1 MSAQRKYPIGVLGA
15 TGMVGQRFIQLLE
28 HHPWF
33 EIAWLAASD
42 RSSGKSYGEAAKW
55 RLDTPL
61 PEHIAR
67 MTVSPADPQG
77 APRII
82 FASVDAAH
90 ARELE
95 PKFANAG
102 CAVVSNSSAF
112 RMAPNVPLVIPE
124 VNADHL
130 HLIEEQPARRDSGGY
145 MVTNP
150 NCSTIGLVMAL
161 KPIEERF
168 GIEQIF
174 VTTMQAV
181 SGAGYPGVPSMDIL
195 GNVIP
200 YIGSEEEKMEAETL
214 KLLGRLH
221 GHSVAPLPAR
231 ITAHCNRVAVEDGHT
246 ESVSI
251 RLGSKLGRPVT
262 HEDILAAWSEFRPL
276 AGQHLPTA
284 PAQPVE
290 WAPQSDRPQ
299 PRLDRNR
306 GNGMSVTVGR
316 LRPCGV
322 LDWKFTV
329 LSHNTIR
336 GAAGAAILNAELLAS
351 LGKLEPGSPETG
363 LRRRG
368 GEPVAATAA
377 RA

>member
-1 MSAQRKYPIGVLGA
+1 MQNKHPIGILGA

-28 HHPWF
+28 NHPWF
-33 EIAWLAASD
+33 QITWLAASD
-42 RSSGKSYGEAAKW
+42 RSSGKPFGEAAKW

-61 PEHIAR
+61 PERIAR
-67 MTVSPADPQG
+67 MVVSPAAPKG
-77 APRII
+77 APKIV
-82 FASVDAAH
+82 FAALDAAI

-95 PKFANAG
+95 PLFANAG
-102 CAVVSNSSAF
+102 CAVVSNSSAY

-124 VNADHL
+124 INADHL
-130 HLIEEQPARRDSGGY
+130 HLIEQQPSRRDSGGY

-168 GIEQIF
+168 GIEQIM

-195 GNVIP
+195 GNVVP

-214 KLLGRLH
+214 KLLGRLE
-221 GHSVAPLPAR
+221 GHAVTPLAAK
-231 ITAHCNRVAVEDGHT
+231 ISASCNRVAVEDGHT

-251 RLGSKLGRPVT
+251 KLGKPVT
-262 HEDILAAWSEFRPL
+262 SEQLLEAWAEFRPL
-276 AGQHLPTA
+276 AGQGLPTA
-284 PAQPVE
+284 PDQPVE
-290 WAPQSDRPQ
+290 FTPQQDRPQ

-306 GNGMSVTVGR
+306 GNGMAVTVGR
-316 LRPCGV
+316 LRRCNV

-351 LGKLEPGSPETG
+351 LGKLD
-363 LRRRG
+363 
-368 GEPVAATAA
+368 PVVEAAI

>member
-1 MSAQRKYPIGVLGA
+1 MQTKHSIGILGA

-28 HHPWF
+28 NHPWF
-33 EIAWLAASD
+33 QIAWLAASD
-42 RSSGKSYGEAAKW
+42 RSNGKRYEDAAKW
-55 RLDTPL
+55 RLDTPC
-61 PEHIAR
+61 PERIAK
-67 MTVSPADPQG
+67 MTISPADPEG
-77 APRII
+77 APKII
-82 FASVDAAH
+82 FAALDTDI

-95 PKFANAG
+95 PKFAAAG

-112 RMAPNVPLVIPE
+112 RMHPNVPLVIPE

-130 HLIEEQPARRDSGGY
+130 HLIEDQTWRKESGGY
-145 MVTNP
+145 IVTNP
-150 NCSTIGLVMAL
+150 NCSAIGLVMAL

-195 GNVIP
+195 GNVVPFIKN
-200 YIGSEEEKMEAETL
+200 EEEKMEAETL
-214 KLLGRLH
+214 KLLGKLDGEH
-221 GHSVAPLPAR
+221 IAPLAAR
-231 ITAHCNRVAVEDGHT
+231 MSAHCNRVAVEDGHT

-251 RLGSKLGRPVT
+251 KLGNKLGRPAT
-262 HEDILAAWSEFRPL
+262 KDEMLAAWSEFHPL
-276 AGQHLPTA
+276 AGQDLPTA

-290 WAPQSDRPQ
+290 WIAAEDRPQ
-299 PRLDRNR
+299 PRLDKNR
-306 GNGMSVTVGR
+306 GNGMAASVGR
-316 LRPCGV
+316 LRPCGL

-336 GAAGAAILNAELLAS
+336 GAAGAAIVNAELLMS
-351 LGKLEPGSPETG
+351 LGKLEPLALAS
-363 LRRRG
+363 
-368 GEPVAATAA
+368 A